1 MATRVERT
9 GIEGCVNSAA
19 KTIDDTMN
27 ELPDYWEGAAY
38 DKASSTYEDEYKT
51 LLTTTVPE
59 AVESFNDYIDKC
71 MKKIIEIDEKLAGNQ
86 KANSKGIKTRG
97 ACE

>member
-1 MATRVERT
+1 
-9 GIEGCVNSAA
+9 
-19 KTIDDTMN
+19 MN

-86 KANSKGIKTRG
+86 KANSKGIKKRCLRIMQ
-97 ACE
+97 ALS